1 MKMSS
6 PINPVNLANPV
17 SPVNRVYLPDVV
29 GGGYGDFW
37 RCKARYRV
45 LKGSKGSKKSATT
58 ALNYITRIM
67 QYPGSNLLVIRKIGD
82 NHRSSTFA
90 QLQWAIHRLGVD
102 DYWKPTTSPMELTY
116 KPTGQKIL
124 FRGMDDPLKLASI
137 TVPSGYLC
145 WVWIEEAYEIESED
159 DFDVIDLSVPRGEVP
174 PPLFKQTTLTFN
186 PWNEHHWL
194 KRRFFDTQADNVR
207 TYTTTYLCNEW
218 LDDTDKAVFA
228 RMQRDNPRR
237 YRVAGLGDWGV
248 ADGLVYDRWEVREF
262 DVDKAR
268 RIPLIRSAFGLDYGY
283 TNDPTAFIAAAAD
296 MERHILYIYDEHY
309 EKRMLNG
316 DIAAMLVQKGYGKEV
331 IRADSA
337 EPKSNEELRRLG
349 IHRLRAAAKG
359 PDSVINGISRLQGF
373 EMVVHPACI
382 HTAAELAAYVW
393 EKDRMGKNLNRPADS
408 QNHLMD
414 ALRYATE
421 SLRTNRTPSLRLP
434 GVMGMGMGAGIRGAD
449 VSGRWAGD

>member
-6 PINPVNLANPV
+6 PINPVSLANPI
-17 SPVNRVYLPDVV
+17 NRVYLPDVV

-137 TVPSGYLC
+137 TVSSGYLC

-159 DFDVIDLSVPRGEVP
+159 DFDVIDLSVPRGEAP

-194 KRRFFDTQADNVR
+194 KRRFFDAQADNVR

-283 TNDPTAFIAAAAD
+283 TNDPTALFCGLVHVPKRLLLVFDEIY
-296 MERHILYIYDEHY
+296 ERGMSNREIYRRVSE
-309 EKRMLNG
+309 
-316 DIAAMLVQKGYGKEV
+316 KGYAKER
-331 IRADSA
+331 IIAEQA
-337 EPKSNEELRRLG
+337 EPKSNDELRFLG
-349 IHRLRAAAKG
+349 LRGVQPAAKG
-359 PDSVINGISRLQGF
+359 KDSVRNGIQYLQDYRILI
-373 EMVVHPACI
+373 HPRCVNFLSEIGSYA
-382 HTAAELAAYVW
+382 W
-393 EKDRMGKNLNRPADS
+393 RKDKLGNTLNEPEDS
-408 QNHLMD
+408 NNHLMD
-414 ALRYATE
+414 AMRYAME
-421 SLRTNRTPSLRLP
+421 PYIRKRITNPPERRRYVPD
-434 GVMGMGMGAGIRGAD
+434 GVTARDMQGGWDI
-449 VSGRWAGD
+449 